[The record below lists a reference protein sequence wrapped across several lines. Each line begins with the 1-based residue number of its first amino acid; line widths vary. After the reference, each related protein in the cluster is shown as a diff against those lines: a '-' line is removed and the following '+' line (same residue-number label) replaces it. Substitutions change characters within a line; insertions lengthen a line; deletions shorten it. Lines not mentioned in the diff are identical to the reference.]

1 MFTADKMSIRRHV
14 MTLSCP
20 SPSIVLLVVCMA
32 LAGPADGQTPDE
44 HAKHHPGAGVAAA
57 PAAMPGMPMPNAATP
72 AGATP
77 GMPMPAGA
85 TTAGAAPAPAG
96 GMAAIMGAMMTPKP
110 PGGCVG
116 GDCSGIGQAPIYP
129 SLMTLP
135 TLTADKRAELD
146 ALASQQTTEG
156 MARLSKGIE
165 ALDVATQSGD
175 EAAKQQA
182 VGMMHE
188 ALNELEAGIAARRV
202 LLEGK
207 APRNLA
213 LDWFKRELNLASPVV
228 FDEPRGLL
236 GLTAM
241 HLFTMVL
248 LIAFAFAMLSL
259 YFFKMRRA
267 ASLFGRIEPND
278 KSSPPG
284 SAPPIGGAS
293 GPASK
298 DTATGRATP

>member
-1 MFTADKMSIRRHV
+1 M
-14 MTLSCP
+14 
-20 SPSIVLLVVCMA
+20 
-32 LAGPADGQTPDE
+32 
-44 HAKHHPGAGVAAA
+44 
-57 PAAMPGMPMPNAATP
+57 
-72 AGATP
+72 
-77 GMPMPAGA
+77 
-85 TTAGAAPAPAG
+85 
-96 GMAAIMGAMMTPKP
+96 MGAMMTPKP

-116 GDCSGIGQAPIYP
+116 GDCSGVGQAPIYP

-165 ALDVATQSGD
+165 ALDVATRSED
-175 EAAKQQA
+175 EVAKQQA

-202 LLEGK
+202 LAEGK

-213 LDWFKRELNLASPVV
+213 LDWFKRELSLASPVV
-228 FDEPRGLL
+228 YDEPRGVL
-236 GLTAM
+236 GLPVM

-248 LIAFAFAMLSL
+248 LVAFALAMLAM

-267 ASLFGRIEPND
+267 ASLFGRVEPD
-278 KSSPPG
+278 GKSAPPG
-284 SAPPIGGAS
+284 SAAPIGGAS
-293 GPASK
+293 APSSPPGGKSPSAGASPSAPGPPKEDPRGPSGGKAPAPPAVIQSTAQIAPAPAQDSSSAPPSKASPSSDEAK
-298 DTATGRATP
+298 S